1 MLVYK
6 LLVLPLLFLLRAGF
20 WINVIQP
27 SMVQHVQLVTFLE
40 LFLCKVGVNLPVR
53 VGNKWMQFDNSNAGT
68 LLGRSLGAQIQVLE
82 WLVRGVFDNHLGCAL
97 GVFQIAKPESAI
109 FQPLKAISIPWS
121 NRIVQ
126 RRTATMVQTPLTT
139 MGRPFGFARDLARAF
154 P

>member
-1 MLVYK
+1 MPNLRNPSLWPGRLPLVPMLVYK
-6 LLVLPLLFLLRAGF
+6 AFGIATAIFVRAGF

-97 GVFQIAKPESAI
+97 GVFQIAKQNLLFFSL
-109 FQPLKAISIPWS
+109 LKLFLSLGPIASYS
-121 NRIVQ
+121 VVQ
-126 RRTATMVQTPLTT
+126 RPWFRHL
-139 MGRPFGFARDLARAF
+139 
-154 P
+154 